1 MAQVLLVCDDAFL
14 DIQKNSQARCL
25 DGKEIAWEYIS
36 LEDLTSE
43 ISDPSDP
50 NGSTASLTQ
59 EEIQEIS
66 VSVLLVFASVFLIR
80 QVANLINP
88 RIYS

>member
-1 MAQVLLVCDDAFL
+1 MAQVVLVCDDSFL
-14 DIQKNSQARCL
+14 EFTKNSEPRCL
-25 DGKEIAWEYIS
+25 DGKDSAWQFVS
-36 LEDLTSE
+36 LDDLTSE

-66 VSVLLVFASVFLIR
+66 LSVLLVFASVFLIR
-80 QVANLINP
+80 QVAIIINP